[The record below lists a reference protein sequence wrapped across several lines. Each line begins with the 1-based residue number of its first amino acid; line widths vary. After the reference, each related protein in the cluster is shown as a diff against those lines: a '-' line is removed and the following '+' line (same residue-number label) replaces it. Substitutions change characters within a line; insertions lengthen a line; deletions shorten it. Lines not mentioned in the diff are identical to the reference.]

1 MLLSIVLLD
10 FAVYLQH
17 AMFHAIPALWRL
29 HMVHHADVDFD
40 VTTGIRFHP
49 IEVVLS
55 MLVKLSV
62 VAVLGPPVLT
72 VVLFEIALNGVAM
85 FNHANVRIPIALDR
99 VLRLVIVTPDMHRV
113 HHSVEDSEYS
123 TNFGFNLSCWDRLFG
138 TYVAQPAR
146 GHQDMTIGLPN
157 FRGGAC
163 QTLPRMLAMPFHKE
177 AVIGARCGA
186 KQQLK

>member
-1 MLLSIVLLD
+1 
-10 FAVYLQH
+10 
-17 AMFHAIPALWRL
+17 MFHAIPALWRL

-49 IEVVLS
+49 IEIVLS

-62 VAVLGPPVLT
+62 VAVLGPPVLA

-85 FNHANVRIPIALDR
+85 FNHANVRIPIAFDR

-157 FRGGAC
+157 FRDGAC

-186 KQQLK
+186 KRQLK